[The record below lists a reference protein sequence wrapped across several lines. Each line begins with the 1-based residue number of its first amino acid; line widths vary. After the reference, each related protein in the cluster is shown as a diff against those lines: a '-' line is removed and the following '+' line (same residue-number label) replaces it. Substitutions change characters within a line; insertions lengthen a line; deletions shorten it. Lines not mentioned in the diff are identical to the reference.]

1 MDYSRQGNQIWASR
15 SITGNI
21 HLASGGPS
29 GREMSKT
36 HNPILDET
44 KNQMEIVPYTK
55 RDRFMVTVI
64 FIIVLAN
71 FITLMF
77 TIPWR
82 SLF

>member
-1 MDYSRQGNQIWASR
+1 
-15 SITGNI
+15 
-21 HLASGGPS
+21 
-29 GREMSKT
+29 MSKN

-55 RDRFMVTVI
+55 RDRKVVFAI

-71 FITLMF
+71 FITLLL

-82 SLF
+82 SIV